1 MAIDTLVS
9 MQVFRHVAELRSF
22 AAAAARLTISPA
34 MASKH
39 VMHLEQRLGTRLLN
53 RTSRSVSLTES
64 GQLYFEQARQMLDTL
79 EEVEGALTKS
89 TVVPKGL
96 LRVSAPVWAASP
108 KFVSVL
114 AEFRQRYPEVRL
126 DLDLTGRLVNLVE
139 EGFDLALR
147 ASHSPGDN
155 LIARPLTSV
164 TFQFVAAPSYLGK
177 AGTPLQ
183 LGELSAHSL
192 LWYAPAI
199 GEFQL
204 PGTEGMKLSP
214 ALRSGNEWLLYLSA
228 LQGMGLALLPTW
240 LTAEDIENGRLVHVL
255 PGVGDFSAIFF
266 AVYSSR
272 KYLSS
277 KVRTFIDFLSDA
289 LRLPV

>member
-9 MQVFRHVAELRSF
+9 MQVFRHVAELKSF

-79 EEVEGALTKS
+79 EEVEGALTKA

-108 KFVSVL
+108 KFVSLL

-147 ASHSPGDN
+147 ASHSPGDS

-164 TFQFVAAPSYLGK
+164 TFQFVAAPSYLGR

-183 LGELSAHSL
+183 LGDLSAHSL

-214 ALRSGNEWLLYLSA
+214 ALRSGNEWLLHLSA

-240 LTAEDIENGRLVHVL
+240 LTAEDLENGRLVHVL
-255 PGVGDFSAIFF
+255 PGIGDFSATFF

-289 LRLPV
+289 LHLPV